1 MAKPPTPDDPGAGRR
16 PFWDVELLRH
26 LVVIMVAGVGLV
38 WPYFD
43 DSPRQ
48 LMLRLPASPALIV
61 TIAGCYTALF
71 IHRSPERP

>member
-1 MAKPPTPDDPGAGRR
+1 MAKPPTPDDPGASRL
-16 PFWDVELLRH
+16 PFWDVDLLTH
-26 LVVIMVAGVGLV
+26 VAVIIVAGVGLA

-61 TIAGCYTALF
+61 TIAGCFAALF
-71 IHRSPERP
+71 AHRATERP